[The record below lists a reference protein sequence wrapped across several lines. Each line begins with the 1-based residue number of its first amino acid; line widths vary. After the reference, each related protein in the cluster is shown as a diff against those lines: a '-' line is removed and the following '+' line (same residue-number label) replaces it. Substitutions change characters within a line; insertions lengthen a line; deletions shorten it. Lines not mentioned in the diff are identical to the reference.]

1 MRRRVTLTSVEGTM
15 RRGMLVAVAAS
26 LAIGTGCASIAKAAF
41 KQPVVTLKDVKLVGF
56 GMTGGTFDVV
66 LSVYN
71 PNEFRLDASK
81 LNYEVL
87 ADSVIVGRGTIEDQ
101 RTVQAGDSTQI
112 TLPVNFTYNEMRAVL
127 NKFMLNGVVDYQV
140 KGQFTVVTPFG
151 NITRPYS
158 GTGRLDSFRF

>member
-1 MRRRVTLTSVEGTM
+1 
-15 RRGMLVAVAAS
+15 MLVAVVAS

-66 LSVYN
+66 LNVYN

-112 TLPVNFTYNEMRAVL
+112 TLPVNFTYTGLGAVANQL
-127 NKFMLNGVVDYQV
+127 RNSGLVNYRVRGAI
-140 KGQFTVVTPFG
+140 TVATTVG
-151 NITRPYS
+151 NFDVPYDQ
-158 GTGRLDSFRF
+158 TGRFSLIGRDDQ